1 MQEIRGTG
9 KEESRKGGIQEV
21 RNAGGIQEVRKGF
34 RRGGMQQFGSLT
46 SVHGNGMN

>member
-9 KEESRKGGIQEV
+9 KEERRKGGIQEV
-21 RNAGGIQEVRKGF
+21 RNAGKKRF

-46 SVHGNGMN
+46 SVYGNGMN

>member
-21 RNAGGIQEVRKGF
+21 RNAGKKRF
-34 RRGGMQQFGSLT
+34 RRGGKQQFGSLT
-46 SVHGNGMN
+46 SVYGNGMN

>member
-1 MQEIRGTG
+1 MQEMIGTG

-21 RNAGGIQEVRKGF
+21 RNAGKKIF

-46 SVHGNGMN
+46 SVYGNGMN

>member
-21 RNAGGIQEVRKGF
+21 RNAGKKIF

-46 SVHGNGMN
+46 SVYGNGMN

>member
-1 MQEIRGTG
+1 MKEIRGTG

-21 RNAGGIQEVRKGF
+21 RNAGKKRF

-46 SVHGNGMN
+46 SVYGNGMN

>member
-21 RNAGGIQEVRKGF
+21 RNAGKKRF

-46 SVHGNGMN
+46 SVYGNGMN

>member
-9 KEESRKGGIQEV
+9 KEESRKGGIHEV
-21 RNAGGIQEVRKGF
+21 RNAGKKIF

-46 SVHGNGMN
+46 SVYGNGMN

>member
-21 RNAGGIQEVRKGF
+21 RNAGKKIF
-34 RRGGMQQFGSLT
+34 RRGGTQQFGFLT
-46 SVHGNGMN
+46 SVYGNGMN

>member
-21 RNAGGIQEVRKGF
+21 RNAGKKGF
-34 RRGGMQQFGSLT
+34 RRGGVQQFGSLT

>member
-1 MQEIRGTG
+1 MMQEIRGTG

-21 RNAGGIQEVRKGF
+21 RNAGKKRF

>member
-21 RNAGGIQEVRKGF
+21 RNAGKKRF

-46 SVHGNGMN
+46 SVHENGMN

>member
-21 RNAGGIQEVRKGF
+21 RNAGKKEF